1 MQGADLLIH
10 DAQYTA
16 QEYPEKMGWGH
27 SPVEYV
33 VKLADQALVK
43 RVALTHH
50 DPRRDDDSIERLMAS
65 VRRATSMDV
74 FAACEGQ
81 VVELKGRPNRATSD
95 LSGELAEI
103 PPEQKL
109 ASPLVLFRV
118 ANRDL
123 SAAVCEALRAE
134 GIRARSLSNIDAAA
148 VSIAQEYPALAI
160 IEHDPPRIDGVALCR
175 ALRRHVPEQRLAVL
189 LVAEH
194 EDANGEEAAGV
205 SDWLIKPSLLRM
217 QGRRC
222 VRGCCAV
229 PTKQAN
235 TAPMLM
241 ISD

>member
-1 MQGADLLIH
+1 M
-10 DAQYTA
+10 
-16 QEYPEKMGWGH
+16 
-27 SPVEYV
+27 
-33 VKLADQALVK
+33 
-43 RVALTHH
+43 
-50 DPRRDDDSIERLMAS
+50 
-65 VRRATSMDV
+65 
-74 FAACEGQ
+74 
-81 VVELKGRPNRATSD
+81 VELKGRPNRATSD

-189 LVAEH
+189 LVA
-194 EDANGEEAAGV
+194 DT
-205 SDWLIKPSLLRM
+205 RM
-217 QGRRC
+217 RMARKRLEFQIG
-222 VRGCCAV
+222 
-229 PTKQAN
+229 
-235 TAPMLM
+235 
-241 ISD
+241 